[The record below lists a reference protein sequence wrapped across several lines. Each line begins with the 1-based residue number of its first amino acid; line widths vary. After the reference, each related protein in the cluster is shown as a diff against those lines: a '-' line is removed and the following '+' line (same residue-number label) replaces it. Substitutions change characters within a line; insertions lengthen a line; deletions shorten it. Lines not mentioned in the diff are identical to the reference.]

1 MNRTARART
10 VVART
15 LPLLLTLPLLSLLA
29 ALGAVPWDVLLAVP
43 IALAVQAAATF
54 VRLRPRRVTARDG
67 R

>member
-1 MNRTARART
+1 MNRTARTRT
-10 VVART
+10 ALAQT